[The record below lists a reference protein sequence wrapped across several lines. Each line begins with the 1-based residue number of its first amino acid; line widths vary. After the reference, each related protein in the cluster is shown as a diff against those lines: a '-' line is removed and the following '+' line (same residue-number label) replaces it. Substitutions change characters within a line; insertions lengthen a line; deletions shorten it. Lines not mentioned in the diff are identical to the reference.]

1 MMKRILPQANTL
13 ETVLKVFLYAG
24 LKPNCSKE
32 DIADYCQFELRQAD
46 YYLGACIYLGLFDE
60 EGKLTPIGTE
70 IIEANDSSYRDR
82 IYEIILNDSLIGAF
96 FVHMLVFPEDDIKAY
111 AARLTANMYPE
122 YGEAVINRRSSAL
135 VGWCVEIAKY
145 LKLK

>member
-1 MMKRILPQANTL
+1 MMKKILPQANTL

-24 LKPNCSKE
+24 LKPNCTKE
-32 DIADYCQFELRQAD
+32 DIAEYCQFDPRQAD
-46 YYLGACIYLGLFDE
+46 YYLGACIYLGLFDMN
-60 EGKLTPIGTE
+60 GKLTPAGEDIL
-70 IIEANDSSYRDR
+70 EADGSSYRER
-82 IYEIILNDSLIGAF
+82 IYELILNDQLIGAF
-96 FVHMLVFPEDDIKAY
+96 FVHMIVFPDDNIKAF
-111 AARLTANMYPE
+111 AANLTAKMFPE

>member
-1 MMKRILPQANTL
+1 MKRILPQANTL

-24 LKPNCSKE
+24 LKPNCTKE
-32 DIADYCQFELRQAD
+32 DIAEYCQFDPRQAD

-60 EGKLTPIGTE
+60 NGQLTPLGAE
-70 IIEANDSSYRDR
+70 IIEKDDSSYRDR
-82 IYEIILNDSLIGAF
+82 IYEIILRDPLIGAF
-96 FVHMLVFPEDDIKAY
+96 FVHMLVFPDDDIKAY
-111 AARLTANMYPE
+111 AAKLTASMFPE
-122 YGEAVINRRSSAL
+122 YGDAVINRRSSAL